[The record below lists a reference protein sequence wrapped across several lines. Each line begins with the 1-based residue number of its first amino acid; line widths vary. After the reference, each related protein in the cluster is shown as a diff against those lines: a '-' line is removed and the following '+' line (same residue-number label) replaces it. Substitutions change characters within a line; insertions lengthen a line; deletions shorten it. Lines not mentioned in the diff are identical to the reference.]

1 VVFSPDGRRVA
12 TGSEDGSAR
21 IFDAAT
27 AASCPPRPRRPSEA
41 VAFGRD
47 ATRVAAGSND
57 SSARIWL
64 VNHDAVIKQAEERLI
79 KNRTHR
85 EWQRYF
91 RSEPYRKTRTDLP

>member
-1 VVFSPDGRRVA
+1 
-12 TGSEDGSAR
+12 
-21 IFDAAT
+21 
-27 AASCPPRPRRPSEA
+27 

-79 KNRTHR
+79 KNLTHR